1 MKRSLV
7 TLILAALL
15 LAPAAASAA
24 PRQRASLDDL
34 EREVM
39 CLVCGTTL
47 NVSDSPQADRERAFI
62 RALIARG
69 ETKSQIKDALVA
81 QYGRR
86 VLATPSDSGFDLAVW
101 LVPGLAVIL
110 AGIAIAFAVVRWR
123 RARPAGQTGPLPTP
137 EATAARPPDPAATA
151 AGGDSARLR
160 SDLERY
166 DL

>member
-7 TLILAALL
+7 TLMLAALL
-15 LAPAAASAA
+15 LAPAGASAS
-24 PRQRASLDDL
+24 PPPRASLSDL
-34 EREVM
+34 EDEVM

-47 NVSDSPQADRERAFI
+47 SVSDSPQADRERAFI

-86 VLATPSDSGFDLAVW
+86 VLATPSDSGFDLAAW
-101 LVPGLAVIL
+101 LVPGLAVVL
-110 AGIAIAFAVVRWR
+110 AGIAISFAVVRWR
-123 RARPAGQTGPLPTP
+123 RGRPAGQTGPLPG
-137 EATAARPPDPAATA
+137 AA
-151 AGGDSARLR
+151 AGPPGPPATTAGRDSARLR

>member
-1 MKRSLV
+1 VKRA
-7 TLILAALL
+7 LIPILAAALL
-15 LAPAAASAA
+15 LAPAAAHAG
-24 PRQRASLDDL
+24 PPQRASLSDL
-34 EREVM
+34 EDEVM

-47 NVSDSPQADRERAFI
+47 SVSDSPQADRERAFI

-69 ETKSQIKDALVA
+69 ETKSQIKNALVA

-86 VLATPSDSGFDLAVW
+86 VLATPSNSGFDLAAW
-101 LVPGLAVIL
+101 IVPGLAVVL

-123 RARPAGQTGPLPTP
+123 RTRPPGQSDPLPT
-137 EATAARPPDPAATA
+137 AAPGAADGA
-151 AGGDSARLR
+151 KLR

>member
-1 MKRSLV
+1 MKRFLV
-7 TLILAALL
+7 IAVAGLALV
-15 LAPAAASAA
+15 PASASAA
-24 PRQRASLDDL
+24 PPQRASLSDI

-47 NVSDSPQADRERAFI
+47 DVSDSPQADRERAFI
-62 RALIARG
+62 RTLIARG
-69 ETKSQIKDALVA
+69 ETKKQIEDALVA

-86 VLATPSDSGFDLAVW
+86 VLATPSDSGFDLAAW
-101 LVPGLAVIL
+101 IVPGLAVLL

-123 RARPAGQTGPLPTP
+123 RSRPAGQSGPLPT
-137 EATAARPPDPAATA
+137 AAPGPPVGPGAK
-151 AGGDSARLR
+151 AGDGARLR